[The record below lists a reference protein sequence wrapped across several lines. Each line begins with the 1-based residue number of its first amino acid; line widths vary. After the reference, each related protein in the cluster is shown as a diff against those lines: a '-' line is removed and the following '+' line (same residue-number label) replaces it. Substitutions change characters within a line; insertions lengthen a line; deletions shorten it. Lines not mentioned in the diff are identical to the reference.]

1 VAAFILPCIKELAGV
16 NSWRIRYLVADR
28 IREIC
33 RGLTEQNIK
42 EIMLPH
48 YVSFLKD
55 AESEVRTAAVRR
67 MSEFSQIIGNQEV
80 IQMIIPTL
88 KELQNDQ
95 FVYVRQALAENI
107 LAICPKIQKAA
118 TQEHI
123 LPIFLQLLR
132 DDNSTVRLNLFNHL
146 EDLNKIIG
154 IQDL

>member
-80 IQMIIPTL
+80 IQMIVPTL
-88 KELQNDQ
+88 KEL
-95 FVYVRQALAENI
+95 
-107 LAICPKIQKAA
+107 
-118 TQEHI
+118 
-123 LPIFLQLLR
+123 
-132 DDNSTVRLNLFNHL
+132 
-146 EDLNKIIG
+146 
-154 IQDL
+154 